1 MARLKKCRRSIA
13 VATLVL
19 AIQGVTLGQANAHAP
34 ARSEN
39 LPNAPGART
48 IRAVKLPADGKFV
61 SAEIGPSRFE
71 LTYSGIRFDSRDSI
85 ERHLLYRAALLA
97 RQNGATSFL
106 LLYLPG
112 EAGPS
117 VHPALPGRS
126 SGPDYRHWQPHWNY
140 YVTGMGWQPWHPEW
154 GAAFWADEIDPARVQ
169 RYEAHAIIELLKD
182 NRAPEDQ
189 PIFDAQDVIRC
200 LRPILHRTA
209 TERPVLPNPL
219 AATARHQC

>member
-1 MARLKKCRRSIA
+1 MARSKKCRRSIA
-13 VATLVL
+13 LATFVL
-19 AIQGVTLGQANAHAP
+19 LIQGAAIGQANAHP
-34 ARSEN
+34 VARAQN
-39 LPNAPGART
+39 VPNTSGISTMQPT
-48 IRAVKLPADGKFV
+48 DGKFV

-71 LTYSGIRFDSRDSI
+71 LTYSGIRFHSRDSV

-117 VHPALPGRS
+117 VHPALPKRPV
-126 SGPDYRHWQPHWNY
+126 GPEFGHWQPHWNY

-154 GAAFWADEIDPARVQ
+154 GAAFWADEIDSARVQ

-189 PIFDAQDVIRC
+189 PIFNVS
-200 LRPILHRTA
+200 
-209 TERPVLPNPL
+209 EVLKRL
-219 AATARHQC
+219 DSQRI